1 MLQEWLS
8 LALRWAHIVAGIG
21 WIGSSFYFMWLD
33 ASLKRAADTPPGA
46 KGDSWSVHG
55 GGFYHVRKYAVAPEA
70 MPADLHWF
78 KWESYSTWL
87 TGFAL
92 LAVIYYWGAESFL
105 IDPRVAD
112 LSPAQ
117 AIAVS
122 VASLAVGWVVYDR
135 LCKSPLRSDPVKV
148 FAVLFAFILAMGWFY
163 YQVFSPRAAFL
174 HIGAMIATI
183 MTGNVF
189 FTIIPNQRIVVEDL
203 KAGRTPSPEYGAIA
217 KLRST
222 HNNYLTLPVVF
233 MMISNHYPMTFGHPW
248 PLVIVACVLALGVI
262 VRNWF
267 NRHEAGE
274 RGRGVLWQWPA
285 AAAVGAFLVAFT
297 SWRPDAPAVAAGTPT
312 TAQAVAI
319 AQAHCAACH
328 AERPTHEGFDAAPGG
343 VMLHTAELL
352 KRHAQQVKAQ
362 AVLSNAMPLGDE
374 TGMTDAE
381 RATLGAWIAAGM
393 PDG

>member
-8 LALRWAHIVAGIG
+8 LLLRWAHIVAGIG

-33 ASLKRAADTPPGA
+33 ASLKRQGDTPAGA

-55 GGFYHVRKYAVAPEA
+55 GGFYHVRKYAVAPEQ

-87 TGFAL
+87 SGFAL
-92 LAVIYYWGAESFL
+92 LAVIYYWGAESYL
-105 IDPRVAD
+105 IDRGVAD
-112 LSPAQ
+112 LSPSQ
-117 AIAVS
+117 AVLIS
-122 VASLAVGWVVYDR
+122 MASLGVGWIVYDR
-135 LCKSPLRSDPVKV
+135 LCKSPLKSDPVKV
-148 FAVLFAFILAMGWFY
+148 FAVLFAFILLMGWFY
-163 YQVFSPRAAFL
+163 YQVFSARAAFL

-189 FTIIPNQRIVVEDL
+189 FTIIPNQRIVVADL
-203 KAGRTPSPEYGAIA
+203 QAGRTPSADYGAIA

-233 MMISNHYPMTFGHPW
+233 MMISNHYPMTFGHPL
-248 PLVIVACVLALGVI
+248 PLVIVACVLLLGVI
-262 VRNWF
+262 IRNWF

-274 RGRGVLWQWPA
+274 HGRGVLWQWPA
-285 AAAVGAFLVAFT
+285 AAAVAVFLIAFT
-297 SWRPDAPAVAAGTPT
+297 SWRPGAGPAS
-312 TAQAVAI
+312 AQAVTTADAVAI
-319 AQAHCAACH
+319 VQTHCVACH
-328 AERPTHEGFDAAPGG
+328 ADRPTHDGFAEAPGG
-343 VMLHTAELL
+343 VMLHSAELL
-352 KRHAQQVKAQ
+352 KRHARQVLAQ
-362 AVLSNAMPLGDE
+362 AVLTDAMPLGDE

-381 RATLGAWIAAGM
+381 RATLGAWITAGM

>member
-8 LALRWAHIVAGIG
+8 LLLRWAHIVAGIG

-33 ASLKRAADTPPGA
+33 ASLKRAADTPAGA

-70 MPADLHWF
+70 MPGDLHWF
-78 KWESYSTWL
+78 RWESYLTWL
-87 TGFAL
+87 SGFAL
-92 LAVIYYWGAESFL
+92 LAVIYYWGASSFL
-105 IDPRVAD
+105 VGRDSG
-112 LSPAQ
+112 LSPSQ
-117 AIAVS
+117 AVLVS
-122 VASLAVGWVVYDR
+122 MASLGVGWAVYDR
-135 LCKSPLRSDPVKV
+135 LCKSPLKSDPVKV

-174 HIGAMIATI
+174 HIGAMIATL
-183 MTGNVF
+183 MSGNVF
-189 FTIIPNQRIVVEDL
+189 FVIVPNQRIVVEDL
-203 KAGRTPSPEYGAIA
+203 KAGRVPKAEYGAIA

-248 PLVIVACVLALGVI
+248 PLVIVACVLGLGVI

-274 RGRGVLWQWPA
+274 TGRGVAWQWPA
-285 AAAVGAFLVAFT
+285 AAAVAVFLIAFT
-297 SWRPDAPAVAAGTPT
+297 SWRPGPAVAV
-312 TAQAVAI
+312 AQAVTTPQALAI
-319 AQAHCAACH
+319 AQTHCAACH
-328 AERPTHEGFDAAPGG
+328 AERPTHEGFEEAPGG

-352 KRHAQQVKAQ
+352 KLHARQVMAQ
-362 AVLSNAMPLGDE
+362 AVMTDAMPLGDE
-374 TGMTDAE
+374 TGMTAEE
-381 RATLGAWIAAGM
+381 RAALGAWIAAGM